1 MSRQDVFEMPFEKVY
16 QCLVQ
21 KAEREGRTKKM
32 RQLDKLSSDL
42 KAIIPTAKCFSPT
55 NLRYMKRFYELV
67 FEISE
72 MLPQDGAESGLSS
85 ESIPALISSEK
96 LPQVGAELLSIP
108 WGHIKLL
115 IDKRKSEPQKVLFYS
130 RKTIENNWSRAVFQ
144 NWLDTDLYERQG
156 KATRDL
162 KR

>member
-1 MSRQDVFEMPFEKVY
+1 MDTALKIPDDQYRQWIAELSKRYQRSQIKAATSVNSEMLAFY
-16 QCLVQ
+16 WSL
-21 KAEREGRTKKM
+21 GRDIVTMNSESKYGSS
-32 RQLDKLSSDL
+32 LFDKLSSDL

-72 MLPQDGAESGLSS
+72 
-85 ESIPALISSEK
+85 I

-115 IDKRKSEPQKVLFYS
+115 IDKCKSEPQKVLFYS
-130 RKTIENNWSRAVFQ
+130 RTMIQRR
-144 NWLDTDLYERQG
+144 YI
-156 KATRDL
+156 
-162 KR
+162 

>member
-1 MSRQDVFEMPFEKVY
+1 MSRQDIFEMPFEKVY

-21 KAEREGRTKKM
+21 KAERKGRTKKM

-72 MLPQDGAESGLSS
+72 MLPSGLSS

-108 WGHIKLL
+108 
-115 IDKRKSEPQKVLFYS
+115 
-130 RKTIENNWSRAVFQ
+130 
-144 NWLDTDLYERQG
+144 
-156 KATRDL
+156 
-162 KR
+162 

>member
-1 MSRQDVFEMPFEKVY
+1 MSRQDVFEMPFDKVY

-72 MLPQDGAESGLSS
+72 MLPQDGAE
-85 ESIPALISSEK
+85 
-96 LPQVGAELLSIP
+96 LLSIP

-115 IDKRKSEPQKVLFYS
+115 IDKCKSEPQKVLFYS
-130 RKTIENNWSRAVFQ
+130 RKTIENNWSRAVLQ

-156 KATRDL
+156 KAIRDL